1 MLFFLGGLAAAIAA
15 LLGFASRKPDSYRVT
30 RTVVTSA
37 SADKL
42 FALINDFHN
51 WEQWS
56 PYEKLDAN
64 MQKTFSGPEQ
74 GQGATYEWL
83 GNKKAGAGTM
93 KITSATPNSKVSIAM
108 EFLKPFKSQST
119 IDFIL
124 ESNGAGTN
132 VTWAMLGKNMFVS
145 KLMTVFVNMDKLI
158 GKDFEEG
165 LANLKR
171 VGEATS
177 NGVRTSTSTS

>member
-1 MLFFLGGLAAAIAA
+1 MVFLLGGLAAIVAA
-15 LLGFASRKPDSYRVT
+15 LFGFASRKPDSYRVT

-37 SADKL
+37 PADKL
-42 FALINDFHN
+42 FTLINDFHN

-64 MQKTFSGPEQ
+64 MQKTFSGPPQ
-74 GQGATYEWL
+74 GQGATYEWM

-93 KITSATPNSKVSIAM
+93 KITSATPSRKVSIAM
-108 EFLKPFKSQST
+108 VFLKPFKSEST

-124 ESNGAGTN
+124 EPNGAGTN

-145 KLMTVFVNMDKLI
+145 KLMTVFVSMDKLI

-171 VGEATS
+171 VGEANSKTVIAS
-177 NGVRTSTSTS
+177 